1 MAKHIETGAKGEDT
15 AAAYLIRKG
24 YAILQRNWKADR
36 CEIDIIARQ
45 GDIIVFVEVKARSNA
60 VYGWPEDAV
69 SEAKQENI
77 ANAAE
82 AFLLAHNMDNE
93 IRFDIVS
100 VISAEKGAQVYHIQD
115 AFAP

>member
-1 MAKHIETGAKGEDT
+1 MH
-15 AAAYLIRKG
+15 
-24 YAILQRNWKADR
+24 RNWKANR
-36 CEIDIIARQ
+36 LEIDIIARQ
-45 GDIIVFVEVKARSNA
+45 GDLIVFVEVKARS
-60 VYGWPEDAV
+60 YSGFGWPEEAV
-69 SEAKQENI
+69 NKAKQQRI

-100 VISAEKGAQVYHIQD
+100 ILSNEKGTEVYHIQD